1 MKIQP
6 DSWPI
11 RFLTRVCDLFLLNL
25 VFLFACVTVVC
36 SGTAVT
42 ALYSV

>member
-1 MKIQP
+1 MTFRL

-11 RFLTRVCDLFLLNL
+11 RFLTRVCDLFLLNF
-25 VFLFACVTVVC
+25 VFLAACATIVC

-42 ALYSV
+42 SL